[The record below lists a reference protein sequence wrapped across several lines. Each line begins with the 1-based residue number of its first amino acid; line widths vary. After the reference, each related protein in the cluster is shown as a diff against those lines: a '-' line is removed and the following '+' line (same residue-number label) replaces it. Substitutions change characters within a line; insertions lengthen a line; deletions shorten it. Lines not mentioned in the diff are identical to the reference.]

1 MEKVETKRVPL
12 GSREAFTDLFR
23 RAAPSAGTALCGAAL
38 AGIVFQGEEAP
49 FAAALCAGASGG
61 LYIPA
66 SLGACVGA
74 FVFGDS
80 LDVLRQVAA
89 VTLVFLLRSAA
100 KYVLR
105 VKVGAPA
112 AGMMAFLSV
121 LLAAE
126 TVAAAASPD
135 AASVLLGFAK
145 ALAAFAAACFFY
157 RVFLLAPDGG
167 IFAPAAPGDR
177 AAILFSGSV
186 LLLSLV
192 RFRFGAFVPV
202 HIPGFVL
209 VMAAA
214 LIGGETAGAVVGICT
229 GLVLGTADGAGFLL
243 AALPAAG
250 LAGGIVSCYGKAAVG
265 SVFALVYA
273 LALSVGGAPGT
284 VARVAEAG
292 AGILLFICLP
302 KRVADGFS
310 EKLSAMDPAE
320 RDPGRLFLRL
330 GVLKAAKAVRR
341 ISALMTASQQLG
353 HRQRPSAEALTAGL
367 RQAVCADCKKQD
379 FCFGDALELTQKA
392 FAEATETLGR
402 TGTLDAGSL
411 PARLRT
417 LCPSPASA
425 AEGICSCMREMSV
438 RQAAEQAARDCRAQS
453 AAAISQ
459 LAGVM
464 EAAAGRAREE
474 DDPNL
479 AALARNVL
487 RGQGYAVSA
496 VRFTHAGGGVLTVLC
511 RRVPENAG
519 IGRLK
524 GLLEEKLDL
533 RFAAPGAERCEGE
546 GTLLTFPVLPNLRAE
561 AAVRT
566 APATG
571 QTRCGDCVETFTV
584 PPGTFYALLS
594 DGMGTGS
601 AAALQSTLVL
611 TMLRRLLQA
620 GIDPACAIETANRML
635 MLSGEEETLATLD
648 LVQVDLGTGE
658 TVLYKAG
665 AAATLVEK
673 SKRAAV
679 LEPSSMPL
687 GILQQPKTVTVR
699 LKLAPGDKLVLLSD
713 GAAVCMPEEYKSLL
727 YRHRGADAD
736 ETAELLLNAAGIRQ
750 PGRQDDRTAVCIFI
764 KEEK

>member
-519 IGRLK
+519 IGRRA
-524 GLLEEKLDL
+524 L
-533 RFAAPGAERCEGE
+533 RRRRDAADVSGAAEPEG
-546 GTLLTFPVLPNLRAE
+546 GSSRAHG
-561 AAVRT
+561 ACHRAD
-566 APATG
+566 A
-571 QTRCGDCVETFTV
+571 
-584 PPGTFYALLS
+584 
-594 DGMGTGS
+594 
-601 AAALQSTLVL
+601 
-611 TMLRRLLQA
+611 LRRLC
-620 GIDPACAIETANRML
+620 G
-635 MLSGEEETLATLD
+635 D
-648 LVQVDLGTGE
+648 L
-658 TVLYKAG
+658 YG
-665 AAATLVEK
+665 AAGHVLRASQRRHGNRERR
-673 SKRAAV
+673 RAAV
-679 LEPSSMPL
+679 DPGADHAPPPSAGGDRPR
-687 GILQQPKTVTVR
+687 VR
-699 LKLAPGDKLVLLSD
+699 DRNGKPDADAFGGGGDAGDAGSRAGGPG
-713 GAAVCMPEEYKSLL
+713 
-727 YRHRGADAD
+727 HRGDRAVQSRRGGDAGRKIKAGGGAR
-736 ETAELLLNAAGIRQ
+736 TLLHAAGD
-750 PGRQDDRTAVCIFI
+750 PAAAEDRHGAP
-764 KEEK
+764 EAGARG